1 MSIKGMYFMGDMKI
15 NKMNKQRE
23 VSILMQ
29 NTLSILLNINNKRDI
44 GRLPPSFLE
53 DGLISLFYFF

>member
-1 MSIKGMYFMGDMKI
+1 MSDMKI

-29 NTLSILLNINNKRDI
+29 NTLSILLNISI
-44 GRLPPSFLE
+44 GISEKNRL
-53 DGLISLFYFF
+53 SLKDKYMK

>member
-1 MSIKGMYFMGDMKI
+1 MSDMKI

-29 NTLSILLNINNKRDI
+29 NTSSILLNISI
-44 GRLPPSFLE
+44 GISEKNRL
-53 DGLISLFYFF
+53 SLKDKYMK

>member
-1 MSIKGMYFMGDMKI
+1 MDDMKI

-29 NTLSILLNINNKRDI
+29 NTLSILLNISIDISERKRL
-44 GRLPPSFLE
+44 R
-53 DGLISLFYFF
+53 

>member
-1 MSIKGMYFMGDMKI
+1 MSIKGMYFMDDMKI

-29 NTLSILLNINNKRDI
+29 NTLSILLNISIDISERKRL
-44 GRLPPSFLE
+44 R
-53 DGLISLFYFF
+53 

>member
-1 MSIKGMYFMGDMKI
+1 MLIFISIKGMYFMSDMEI

-29 NTLSILLNINNKRDI
+29 NTLSILLNISIGISVRKRL
-44 GRLPPSFLE
+44 R
-53 DGLISLFYFF
+53 

>member
-1 MSIKGMYFMGDMKI
+1 MSDMEI

-29 NTLSILLNINNKRDI
+29 NIISILLNIIIRNTRW
-44 GRLPPSFLE
+44 S
-53 DGLISLFYFF
+53 

>member
-1 MSIKGMYFMGDMKI
+1 MDDMKI

-29 NTLSILLNINNKRDI
+29 NTLSILLNISIDISERKRLRWLNLLDK
-44 GRLPPSFLE
+44 
-53 DGLISLFYFF
+53 YMK

>member
-1 MSIKGMYFMGDMKI
+1 MSDMKI

-29 NTLSILLNINNKRDI
+29 NTLSILLNISI
-44 GRLPPSFLE
+44 GINEKNRWL
-53 DGLISLFYFF
+53 SLKDKYMK

>member
-1 MSIKGMYFMGDMKI
+1 MLIFISIKGMYFMSDMKI

-29 NTLSILLNINNKRDI
+29 NTLSILLNISI
-44 GRLPPSFLE
+44 G
-53 DGLISLFYFF
+53 ISEKNR

>member
-1 MSIKGMYFMGDMKI
+1 MDDMKI

-29 NTLSILLNINNKRDI
+29 NTLSILLNISIDISERKRLRWLNLLDKCMK
-44 GRLPPSFLE
+44 
-53 DGLISLFYFF
+53 

>member
-1 MSIKGMYFMGDMKI
+1 MGDMKI

-29 NTLSILLNINNKRDI
+29 NILSILLNISIDISERKRL
-44 GRLPPSFLE
+44 RWL
-53 DGLISLFYFF
+53 SLLDKYMK

>member
-1 MSIKGMYFMGDMKI
+1 MLIFISIKGMYFMSDMEI

-29 NTLSILLNINNKRDI
+29 NIISILFKYKYWYKREKET
-44 GRLPPSFLE
+44 PVTK
-53 DGLISLFYFF
+53 LIR

>member
-29 NTLSILLNINNKRDI
+29 NTLSILLNINIDLGGRKRL
-44 GRLPPSFLE
+44 R
-53 DGLISLFYFF
+53 

>member
-1 MSIKGMYFMGDMKI
+1 MSDMKI

-29 NTLSILLNINNKRDI
+29 NTLSILLNISI
-44 GRLPPSFLE
+44 G
-53 DGLISLFYFF
+53 ISEKNR

>member
-1 MSIKGMYFMGDMKI
+1 MSDMKI

-29 NTLSILLNINNKRDI
+29 NTLSILLNISI
-44 GRLPPSFLE
+44 G
-53 DGLISLFYFF
+53 ISEKNRWLSLKDKYMK